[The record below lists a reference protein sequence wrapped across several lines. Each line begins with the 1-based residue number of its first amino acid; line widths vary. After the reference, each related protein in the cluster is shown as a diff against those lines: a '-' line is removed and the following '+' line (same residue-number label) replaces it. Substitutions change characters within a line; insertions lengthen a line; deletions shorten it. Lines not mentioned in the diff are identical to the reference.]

1 MPGIRYGSF
10 RRGKSR
16 IARGEHKIVAT
27 IVITIVVVVA
37 IVVVVVIVIAI
48 DSPTPQREALE

>member
-27 IVITIVVVVA
+27 IVVVVA
-37 IVVVVVIVIAI
+37 IVAVIAI